1 MAEVSR
7 NTYEAVGAL
16 QRSGCLTHQESMLFS
31 ESYARLG
38 RLQNQIALM
47 FDRSGKVLPEN
58 ASDQCRLAWH
68 LGIKKSDADEADLD
82 RFQNLLLDT
91 FEKNRASINH
101 LMLDAPDN
109 ALDIAIETELLLDPN
124 PESELPA

>member
-1 MAEVSR
+1 MPTCA
-7 NTYEAVGAL
+7 
-16 QRSGCLTHQESMLFS
+16 
-31 ESYARLG
+31 
-38 RLQNQIALM
+38 
-47 FDRSGKVLPEN
+47 
-58 ASDQCRLAWH
+58 
-68 LGIKKSDADEADLD
+68 GIKKSDADEADLD

-124 PESELPA
+124 PESELIQAVAAKLV